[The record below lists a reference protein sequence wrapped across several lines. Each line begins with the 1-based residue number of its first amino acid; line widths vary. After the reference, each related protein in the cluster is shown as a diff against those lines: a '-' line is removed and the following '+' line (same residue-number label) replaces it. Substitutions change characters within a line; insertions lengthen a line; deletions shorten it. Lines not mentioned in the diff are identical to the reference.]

1 MLVTVGL
8 CGSLGP
14 EHARDLDAHTLMMR
28 LRMIN
33 FLIERVQTNGVFIA
47 GRGRVTVDALRQDLE
62 KIGIEN
68 ATVRQL
74 AGKIRR
80 SVEASKDRFLA
91 DRSRVNESPTSD
103 NCQCPLHRCTFV
115 VDISLLLTS
124 GASVQTC
131 QTCSQKI
138 VPLEQ
143 IFFSNDT
150 EALRTSRQLFI
161 DPKWTKERFIS
172 EVWRPLFELTSKA
185 EIYDRQIYRIIKSSM
200 NVKSSDTEHEDDP
213 SQYIRGIQWICHVF
227 GESAARYT
235 SFSGR
240 EASRILV
247 FNCEIHRSALKEAMR
262 FLGWRTP
269 ADPDDAAL
277 RRAGTEILRREC
289 DIDNIEKATNIQVR
303 FGLNLFGWS
312 SRTSSRMRHNRYIKT
327 PYSYVAIDRG
337 VPALQGDAH
346 SFMTEVLPLGK
357 EIEQVNPGSCDFSFV

>member
-74 AGKIRR
+74 ASKIRR
-80 SVEASKDRFLA
+80 SIEASKDRFLA
-91 DRSRVNESPTSD
+91 DRSQVNESPKSD
-103 NCQCPLHRCTFV
+103 TCQCPRHRCIFV
-115 VDISLLLTS
+115 VDISLILAS
-124 GASVQTC
+124 GASVRTC

-161 DPKWTKERFIS
+161 DPTWTKERFIS

-185 EIYDRQIYRIIKSSM
+185 EIYDRQIYRIIKSKLKQTSIY
-200 NVKSSDTEHEDDP
+200 NDQEDNP
-213 SQYIRGIQWICHVF
+213 KQYITGIQWICQVF
-227 GESAARYT
+227 GESAARYS
-235 SFSGR
+235 SFSGK

-247 FNCEIHRSALKEAMR
+247 FNCEVYRTTLREAMDS
-262 FLGWRTP
+262 LGWRTP
-269 ADPDDAAL
+269 ADPDDAML

-289 DIDNIEKATNIQVR
+289 DIDNIERANDIQVR
-303 FGLNLFGWS
+303 FGLNLFGWP
-312 SRTSSRMRHNRYIKT
+312 RRPSSRMRHNRYIKT

-337 VPALQGDAH
+337 IPALQGDAH